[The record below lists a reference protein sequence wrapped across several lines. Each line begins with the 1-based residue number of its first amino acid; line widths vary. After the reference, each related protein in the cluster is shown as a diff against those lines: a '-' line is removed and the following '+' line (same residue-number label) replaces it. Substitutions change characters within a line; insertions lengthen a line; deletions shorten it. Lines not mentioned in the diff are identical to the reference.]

1 MVRLDRQNLIFMGI
15 FAAFFGFLLITGDP
29 VYTGDTLVYENPAA
43 LRDPAYALLLWI
55 FRSISPHAYGRLLIA
70 FQNILAAVV
79 STACVVLMRRRFS
92 LRAGGVLLL
101 TAALLAP
108 HILIPVFTD
117 TRLVLTNVLMP
128 EGLLLSL
135 YPLGILCLADA
146 VWAMEPLGNKSFCA
160 LAFFLLLSLIRARMT
175 ALFAVWYIAMGAV
188 VFVNDCKRKRVSG
201 KGRAPHTIQQLLLLG
216 IVLLMVV
223 VARVQL
229 VRAYNYY

>member
-1 MVRLDRQNLIFMGI
+1 MVRSDRQNLVFMGI

-79 STACVVLMRRRFS
+79 SMACVVLIRKRFG

-101 TAALLAP
+101 
-108 HILIPVFTD
+108 
-117 TRLVLTNVLMP
+117 
-128 EGLLLSL
+128 SL
-135 YPLGILCLADA
+135 CPLGILCLADA
-146 VWAMEPLGNKSFCA
+146 VWTMEPLGNKSFCA

-216 IVLLMVV
+216 IVLLMVI
-223 VARVQL
+223 VARIQL